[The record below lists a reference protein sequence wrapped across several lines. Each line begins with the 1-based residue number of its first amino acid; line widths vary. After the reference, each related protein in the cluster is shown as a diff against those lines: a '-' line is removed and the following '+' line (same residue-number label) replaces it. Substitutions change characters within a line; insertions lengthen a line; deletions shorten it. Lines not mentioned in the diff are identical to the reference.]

1 MRKTLVLMVL
11 IALALP
17 VAALAAGL
25 ASGAGDGT
33 LTVEDGRGMVSV
45 QARGGVIGRIE
56 RGTVTIFDLT
66 PDDDYDP
73 VVFGDDQPVA
83 LVGDTGIR
91 YRGAGLR
98 YRLIGGSFRIV
109 VNGRGI
115 DLSVVGKGSG
125 TLRGETLDPGLYS
138 LDGADCRKAADSC
151 KPLPDVA
158 KAFRLGV
165 PESKEKGGGKPDREP

>member
-11 IALALP
+11 IALAAP
-17 VAALAAGL
+17 VAALSAGL
-25 ASGAGDGT
+25 VSGAGDGT
-33 LTVEDGRGMVSV
+33 LTVEDGRGTVSV

-56 RGTVTIFDLT
+56 RGTITIFDLT
-66 PDDDYDP
+66 PEDDYDP
-73 VVFGDDQPVA
+73 VVFGDDQPIA

-91 YRGAGLR
+91 YRGAGIR

-125 TLRGETLDPGLYS
+125 TLKGETLDPGLYS
-138 LDGADCRKAADSC
+138 LDGADCRKDAASC

-158 KAFRLGV
+158 KTFRLGA
-165 PESKEKGGGKPDREP
+165 PETKEKGGGKPDREP

>member
-17 VAALAAGL
+17 VAALSAGL
-25 ASGAGDGT
+25 TVGAGDGT
-33 LTVEDGRGMVSV
+33 LTVEDGRGLVSV

-66 PDDDYDP
+66 PEDAYDP

-83 LVGDTGIR
+83 LVGETGIR
-91 YRGAGLR
+91 YRGAGIR
-98 YRLIGGSFRIV
+98 YRLIGGGFRIV

-115 DLSVVGKGSG
+115 DLSVVGRGAV
-125 TLRGETLDPGLYS
+125 TLRGDTLDPGLYS
-138 LDGADCRKAADSC
+138 LDGADCRKEPDSC
-151 KPLPDVA
+151 KPLPDVTRT
-158 KAFRLGV
+158 FRLG
-165 PESKEKGGGKPDREP
+165 PDAKEKGGGRPDREP